1 MSFRQLFVAHDLC
14 RSVVSWQPLAA
25 AGSERTSHGA
35 VTVLQARNGDL
46 IGRHGSAVRRA
57 IGRLAGLGAVTWLVT
72 LGGPNIVSRFC
83 AIAILVVVV
92 SGIRAFLLTADASRV
107 LEAGP
112 SPRTYW
118 QVTSKPERDE
128 LAEAL
133 RLAARIAGNGDRL
146 ADLIDPADAAQS
158 VAVAVWD
165 LAGVLQRQEQLREVR
180 AGLARHD
187 AADLPTDS
195 PAVRAGRAERAR
207 ADEAW
212 TAVLAESRRHVQAL
226 RTAADAGDNLLREW
240 DFGAEAKQARQSLDD
255 LGAAGAAAGAAGS
268 GGHGEDLAARTT
280 TVVAAYRQLAADHG
294 RGLYE

>member
-57 IGRLAGLGAVTWLVT
+57 IARLAALGAVTWLVS
-72 LGGPNIVSRFC
+72 LAGPTIVSRFC

-92 SGIRAFLLTADASRV
+92 SGTRAFLVTTDASHV
-107 LEAGP
+107 LAAGP
-112 SPRTYW
+112 SRLAYW
-118 QVTSKPERDE
+118 QVTSEPERNQ
-128 LAEAL
+128 LTEAL
-133 RLAARIAGNGDRL
+133 RLAARIAGNSARL
-146 ADLIDPADAAQS
+146 GDLIDPADAARS

-165 LAGVLQRQEQLREVR
+165 LAAVLQRQEQLRAVR

-212 TAVLAESRRHVQAL
+212 TAVVAESRRHLQSL

-240 DFGAEAKQARQSLDD
+240 DFGAEAKQARRSLDE

-268 GGHGEDLAARTT
+268 GAHGEDLAARTT
-280 TVVAAYRQLAADHG
+280 AVVAAYRQLAADHG
-294 RGLYE
+294 HGLYE